1 MEQSS
6 NRKSTKALKINQWLS
21 GWDNITWSP
30 EEHRSKPQN
39 WYYQFSLA
47 ATDLLKLSHVY
58 RRSTS
63 GRNRGADDTGIQRT
77 LNKVRSKEISTFI
90 EYGYPMSMLSETKRN
105 SNEFNDLRQPGW
117 LPTSIIVNILTIN
130 DDRRSKKVDP
140 DDLIQIHDS
149 NDGTAEIIFPLSDND
164 WTPKG
169 IPPIEVIDGQHRLLA
184 FEDNSLEGNYELP
197 VVAFVGLDLSWQAYL
212 FYMINIKPKR
222 INASL
227 AFDLYPLLRTE
238 IWLTKFEG
246 PIIYRE
252 TRAQELVDLLWS
264 HQLSPWFHKINMLG
278 ESNVKSA
285 GQSIRYVS
293 QSSWIR
299 ALLTS
304 FIKRWNESGDAI
316 GGLFGSTVGS
326 HKTVLP
332 WSREEQAAFLIFAG
346 MIFRATISTLEE
358 EWMKSI
364 RDANK
369 VFKSDES
376 DEFAFLG
383 RHNLI
388 NSDQGNRVFLQV
400 VNDFFFVQ
408 ADELELHVWENKFLE
423 LEPDEIFVAYEN
435 FQNSEKISN
444 FMYSLASSLAKYDWR
459 ASSSPDLTEPE
470 RMRKAAF
477 RGGGGYK
484 ELRRD
489 VLFHIKDREEGL
501 SEVASEVIRRLGY

>member
-1 MEQSS
+1 MEQNS
-6 NRKSTKALKINQWLS
+6 NRKSTKALRINQWLS
-21 GWDNITWSP
+21 GWDNISWSP
-30 EEHRSKPQN
+30 EEHRSEPQN
-39 WYYQFSLA
+39 WYYQFSLS
-47 ATDLLKLSHVY
+47 ATDLLQLSRVY

-77 LNKVRSKEISTFI
+77 LNKDRSKEISTFV

-105 SNEFNDLRQPGW
+105 SNEYNDLRQPGW

-130 DDRRSKKVDP
+130 DERLSNKVDP
-140 DDLIQIHDS
+140 DDLIQICDS
-149 NDGTAEIIFPLSDND
+149 DDGTAEIIFPLSDND
-164 WTPKG
+164 WTPQG

-184 FEDNSLEGNYELP
+184 FKDNSLEGNYELP

-264 HQLSPWFHKINMLG
+264 HPLSPWFHKINMLG
-278 ESNVKSA
+278 ESKVKTA
-285 GQSIRYVS
+285 GQSIRYVT

-299 ALLTS
+299 ALLNS

-346 MIFRATISTLEE
+346 VIFRATISTLEE

-364 RDANK
+364 RNANK
-369 VFKSDES
+369 VFKSDEN

-423 LEPDEIFVAYEN
+423 LESDEIFVAYEN
-435 FQNSEKISN
+435 FQHSEKISN
-444 FMYSLASSLAKYDWR
+444 FMYSLASSMANYDWR

-477 RGGGGYK
+477 RGGGG
-484 ELRRD
+484 
-489 VLFHIKDREEGL
+489 
-501 SEVASEVIRRLGY
+501 IRNYAEMFCFTSRTEKRSFQR